1 MFVLDQGLATM
12 DVYFNSYFIL
22 VLRFEFC
29 LFIFWVKNNGFGL
42 GLLQQLG
49 LWAGSGGFGFLF
61 CLLSGKMGLDQAE
74 QLYSSLYFKFT
85 YYSKRATATV
95 PLHLVSEFI
104 TKLSFNIP
112 VQYKFVSTSEAYKI
126 AKIIPSAH
134 LMFLIFT
141 NQ

>member
-1 MFVLDQGLATM
+1 MKSIRLTNKFV
-12 DVYFNSYFIL
+12 
-22 VLRFEFC
+22 
-29 LFIFWVKNNGFGL
+29 
-42 GLLQQLG
+42 QL
-49 LWAGSGGFGFLF
+49 WSFVFLF

-85 YYSKRATATV
+85 YYSKITEESMTVLNQRWATV

-126 AKIIPSAH
+126 AK
-134 LMFLIFT
+134 
-141 NQ
+141 

>member
-1 MFVLDQGLATM
+1 MKSIRLTNKFV
-12 DVYFNSYFIL
+12 
-22 VLRFEFC
+22 
-29 LFIFWVKNNGFGL
+29 
-42 GLLQQLG
+42 QL
-49 LWAGSGGFGFLF
+49 WSFAFLF

-85 YYSKRATATV
+85 YYSKITEESMTVLNQKWATV

-126 AKIIPSAH
+126 AKIIPSPH

-141 NQ
+141 N